1 MKNLLFVIALIIPV
15 TSFSQVRYYEI
26 SGGNIEK
33 KKKDWYKRCH
43 DKGESKKEFFAYEYK
58 DIQELE
64 FVLVPEM
71 YNSTKD
77 SNIVSIEF
85 IQDTVHFRKDY
96 TFRKSSTTILDKNY
110 SIGLVKD
117 FMIDEKNIGVFIK
130 KTYKDGTTKTIYIKM
145 HLDYAIMN
153 YSGDFNELVETKP
166 AYVDEWEYF

>member
-1 MKNLLFVIALIIPV
+1 MKKLLLIIALIIPI
-15 TSFSQVRYYEI
+15 TGFSQVYEV

-43 DKGESKKEFFAYEYK
+43 DKNESKKEFFALAYQ

-64 FVLVPEM
+64 FVVVPDI
-71 YNSTKD
+71 YNMGKD
-77 SNIVSIEF
+77 SNIVSVEF

-96 TFRKSSTTILDKNY
+96 TFRKSSASNLNNNY

-117 FMIDEKNIGVFIK
+117 FMIDEKHIGVFIK
-130 KTYKDGTTKTIYIKM
+130 TTYKDGTTKKVYVKM

-153 YSGDFNELVETKP
+153 YSNDFNELVVTKP
-166 AYVDEWEYF
+166 VEEFEYY